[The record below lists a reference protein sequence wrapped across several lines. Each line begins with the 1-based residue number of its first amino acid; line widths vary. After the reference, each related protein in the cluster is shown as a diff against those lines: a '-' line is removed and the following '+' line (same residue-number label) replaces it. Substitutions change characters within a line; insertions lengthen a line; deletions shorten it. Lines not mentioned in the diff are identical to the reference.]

1 AEVPV
6 LWVRVDPEM
15 QWIRYLKPSLPDT
28 VWINVLQYERDVVAQ
43 VEAID
48 ALKEYPSQSA
58 VSALSD
64 AVTNSSFYYHVR
76 IKAIEAL
83 AH

>member
-1 AEVPV
+1 MHI
-6 LWVRVDPEM
+6 W
-15 QWIRYLKPSLPDT
+15 WYLNNFLENSDILICT
-28 VWINVLQYERDVVAQ
+28 CTYIVNHYCLHLQ
-43 VEAID
+43 AID

-64 AVTNSSFYYHVR
+64 AITNSSFYYHVR

-83 AH
+83 AHVSNYFL